1 VVDSL
6 HLYFRYLGA
15 SVRSQMQYRG
25 SFILLSI
32 AHLFATGAD
41 FVGLWVL
48 FHRFGSLRGWSLAE
62 VALIY
67 GMVSSAFAFAD
78 ATSRGFD
85 MFGETMVRTG
95 DFDRILLRPRSLA
108 LQIAGQELTL
118 RRVGRLSQS
127 VPVLLW
133 AAWSL
138 HVAWSPAK
146 VALVVMTIV
155 GGACLFNGLFVLR
168 GTLAFWTVESLEIMN
183 TVTYGGVEASEYPL
197 TIYPAWFRRFF
208 TFVIPL
214 ACISYF
220 PALTILERTHRAGV
234 PAFLPW
240 AAPLAGLLFL
250 VMALQVWN
258 TGVRHYQSTGS

>member
-1 VVDSL
+1 MDSL
-6 HLYFRYLGA
+6 RLYFRYLGV

-48 FHRFGSLRGWSLAE
+48 FHRFGSIKGWSLPE
-62 VALIY
+62 VALLY

-78 ATSRGFD
+78 ATSRGFA

-95 DFDRILLRPRSLA
+95 EFDRILLRPCSVA

-127 VPVLLW
+127 IPVLLW

-138 HVAWSPAK
+138 HVVWSPAK
-146 VALVVMTIV
+146 AALALMTIL

-197 TIYPAWFRRFF
+197 VIYPAWFRRFF

-214 ACISYF
+214 ACIGYF
-220 PALTILERTHRAGV
+220 PALGILERTSAAGV
-234 PAFLPW
+234 PSFLPW
-240 AAPLAGLLFL
+240 VAPLAGPAFL
-250 VMALQVWN
+250 CLTLQVWKL
-258 TGVRHYQSTGS
+258 GVRHYQSTGS

>member
-1 VVDSL
+1 MRDSL
-6 HLYFRYLGA
+6 QLYLRYLGV

-32 AHLFATGAD
+32 AHLFATGID

-48 FHRFGSLRGWSLAE
+48 FHRFGSIGGWSLAE
-62 VALIY
+62 VALLY

-78 ATSRGFD
+78 ATTRGFD
-85 MFGETMVRTG
+85 MFGETMIRTG
-95 DFDRILLRPRSLA
+95 DFDRILLRPRSAA

-118 RRVGRLSQS
+118 RRVGRLCQCI
-127 VPVLLW
+127 PVLLW
-133 AAWSL
+133 ASWSL
-138 HVAWSPAK
+138 GVVWSPAK
-146 VALVVMTIV
+146 VALVLATIL

-197 TIYPAWFRRFF
+197 VIYPAWFRRFF
-208 TFVIPL
+208 TFVVPL

-220 PALTILERTHRAGV
+220 PALGILDRASSSGI
-234 PAFLPW
+234 PFFLPW
-240 AAPLAGLLFL
+240 VAPLAGLAFL
-250 VMALQVWN
+250 CLSLQVWKL
-258 TGVRHYQSTGS
+258 GVRHYQSTGS

>member
-1 VVDSL
+1 
-6 HLYFRYLGA
+6 
-15 SVRSQMQYRG
+15 
-25 SFILLSI
+25 
-32 AHLFATGAD
+32 
-41 FVGLWVL
+41 
-48 FHRFGSLRGWSLAE
+48 
-62 VALIY
+62 
-67 GMVSSAFAFAD
+67 
-78 ATSRGFD
+78 
-85 MFGETMVRTG
+85 MVRTG

-127 VPVLLW
+127 VPVLVW

-138 HVAWSPAK
+138 HVVWSPAK
-146 VALVVMTIV
+146 VALVLATIL

-220 PALTILERTHRAGV
+220 PALGILGRTSGAGV
-234 PAFLPW
+234 PPFLPW

-250 VMALQVWN
+250 VMALQVWKI
-258 TGVRHYQSTGS
+258 GVRHYQSTGS